1 MAEARHGKPRR
12 RLLHAAL
19 TPCVAAVKLPGLMY
33 PWHGLWRLSLLLTRK
48 LLFLWVR
55 TRTLDAQ
62 LERLKPVPGQPVC
75 YVLEHPGMADLAV
88 LEQECIR
95 NGLPRPSAGLAQA
108 GLKEWRAVAYLRK
121 APRRSKKGRTSR
133 LERLAEAVQAG
144 HTDEVVIVPVSVFWG
159 RSPEKEGSFFKLL
172 FSEGWGLV
180 GRLRKLFMILFHGR
194 NVLVQF
200 SEPVLLSQ
208 LVAEG
213 SPPNVVARK
222 LGRILRVHFRRL
234 RIATIAPDLSHRR
247 TLLNQVVNS
256 DPVRRAIRRHSESNK
271 VPTHKSVARARRYAN
286 EIAANYS
293 YTTVR
298 VMERVLAWLWNRLYD
313 GVEVSGVE
321 QLKSVSEGNEVVYV
335 PCHRSHIDYLLLSYV
350 VYQNGLVPPHIA
362 AGVNLNL
369 PVIGPILRTGG
380 AFFMRRSFRD
390 DPLYA
395 AVFRRYFSLNLA
407 KGVAMEY
414 FIEGGRSRTGRLL
427 PAKPGMLA
435 MTVRAY
441 LREPVRPVVFVPV
454 YFGYERLLEGGT
466 YVSELSGKPKQ
477 KESVRGIFKAVR
489 QLRRDF
495 GRVHVNFGEP
505 FFLDVALRTH
515 RPGWREEIIEEHEKP
530 TWSGPVVEALGDE
543 ILKRINAA
551 AAVTPI
557 NLLAMTL
564 LATPR
569 QSMVERPL
577 AKMLDLFSA
586 MLRSAPYAAEVT
598 VTELDGD
605 EIIAYGERLG
615 LVERKPHRLGD
626 IIGLAPKEALRATYF
641 RNNIAHLFALPSIVA
656 CCFLDKS
663 VLPVERVRGL
673 ARMVYPYIG
682 GELFL
687 RWDLA
692 ELDKELG
699 RVVDSLVSQGLLVLD
714 DGNGEERL
722 RRPPPQTPE
731 AIQLWV
737 LAQCS
742 IQTLERFYM
751 TAALL
756 AKHGSGTLR
765 PGQLEDL
772 CHLMAQRMS
781 MLFQFSA
788 PEFFDKTLFR
798 GFIGRLRKNGVL
810 RTDESGLLVFDAGLL
825 RAMEDARVF
834 LGDRLRRDV
843 LQAMNL

>member
-1 MAEARHGKPRR
+1 
-12 RLLHAAL
+12 
-19 TPCVAAVKLPGLMY
+19 MY
-33 PWHGLWRLSLLLTRK
+33 PWHGLWRLALLLTRK

-55 TRTLDAQ
+55 TRTLEEQ
-62 LERLKPVPGQPVC
+62 LERLGKLSGVPVC
-75 YVLEHPGMADLAV
+75 YVLEHPGMADVAV
-88 LEQECIR
+88 LEQVCIR
-95 NGLPRPSAGLAQA
+95 QGLPRPSAGLSLEGAR
-108 GLKEWRAVAYLRK
+108 EWRALAYLRR
-121 APRRSKKGRTSR
+121 APSRRRKGRPGR
-133 LERLAEAVQAG
+133 LERLAEAVHARRLP
-144 HTDEVVIVPVSVFWG
+144 DVAIVPVSVFWG
-159 RSPEKEGSFFKLL
+159 RSPDKEGSFFKVL

-180 GRLRKLFMILFHGR
+180 GRLRKLFMIIFHGR

-213 SPPNVVARK
+213 PAPALVARK
-222 LGRILRVHFRRL
+222 VGRVLRVHFRRL
-234 RIATIAPDLSHRR
+234 RIATIGPDLSHRR
-247 TLLNQVVNS
+247 TLLNQVLNS
-256 DPVRRAIRRHSESNK
+256 DPVRQAIRRDSDVNK
-271 VPTHKSVARARRYAN
+271 RPVHKSVARARRYAN

-298 VMERVLAWLWNRLYD
+298 VMERLLTWLWNRLYD
-313 GVEVSGVE
+313 GVEVGGIDR
-321 QLKSVSEGNEVVYV
+321 LKAVAEGNEIIYV

-350 VYQNGLVPPHIA
+350 VYRNGLVPPHIA

-369 PVIGPILRTGG
+369 PIIGPILRSGG

-395 AVFRRYFSLNLA
+395 AVFRKYFSLNLA

-427 PAKPGMLA
+427 PAKPGMLS
-435 MTVRAY
+435 MTLRAY

-454 YFGYERLLEGGT
+454 YFGYERLFEGRS
-466 YVSELSGKPKQ
+466 YISELAGRPKR
-477 KESVRGIFKAVR
+477 KETLLGTIKAVR
-489 QLRRDF
+489 QLRREF
-495 GRVHVNFGEP
+495 GRVHVNFGAP
-505 FFLDVALRTH
+505 FFLDDILDAH
-515 RPGWREEIIEEHEKP
+515 RPAWREEALPEDEKP
-530 TWSGPVVEALGDE
+530 GWSGPVVEALSE
-543 ILKRINAA
+543 QILERINAA
-551 AAVTPI
+551 AAVSPV
-557 NLLAMTL
+557 NLLALAL

-569 QSMVERPL
+569 QSMVEQPL
-577 AKMLDLFSA
+577 VRMVELFSA
-586 MLRSAPYAAEVT
+586 LLRDAPYGPCVT
-598 VTELDGD
+598 VTELGGT
-605 EIIAYGERLG
+605 EMIAYGERLG
-615 LVERKPHRLGD
+615 LLERKPHRLGD
-626 IIGLAPKEALRATYF
+626 IIALAPDEALLATYF
-641 RNNIAHLFALPSIVA
+641 RNNVAHLVALPSMVA
-656 CCFLDKS
+656 CCFLDKP
-663 VLPVERVRGL
+663 VLAVDRIHGL
-673 ARMVYPYIG
+673 AKMVYPYLG

-687 RWDLA
+687 RWPPEAVDA
-692 ELDKELG
+692 EVD
-699 RVVDSLVSQGLLVLD
+699 RVIGTLVSLGLLRC
-714 DGNGEERL
+714 EEASGQPCL
-722 RRPPPQTPE
+722 RRPPPHTPE

-742 IQTLERFYM
+742 VQTLERFYM

-798 GFIGRLRKNGVL
+798 GFIGRLRRNGVL
-810 RTDESGLLVFDAGLL
+810 RTDEGGLLVFDDGLT

-834 LGDRLRRDV
+834 LGDRLRQDV

>member
-1 MAEARHGKPRR
+1 
-12 RLLHAAL
+12 
-19 TPCVAAVKLPGLMY
+19 MY
-33 PWHGLWRLSLLLTRK
+33 PWHGIWRLSLWLTRK

-55 TRTLDAQ
+55 TRTLETQ
-62 LERLKPVPGQPVC
+62 LERVGALAGTPVC
-75 YVLEHPGMADLAV
+75 YVLEHPGMADMAV

-95 NGLPRPSAGLAQA
+95 HGLPRPSAGLVLGEQR
-108 GLKEWRAVAYLRK
+108 EWRAVAYLRRK
-121 APRRSKKGRTSR
+121 PRRSRKGKPGR
-133 LERLAEAVQAG
+133 LERLAAAVQAG
-144 HTDEVVIVPVSVFWG
+144 QAQDVAVVPVSIFWG
-159 RSPEKEGSFFKLL
+159 RSPDKERGLFQLL
-172 FSEGWGLV
+172 FSEGWALV
-180 GRLRKLFMILFHGR
+180 GRLRKLFMIIFHGR

-200 SEPVLLSQ
+200 SEPVMLSQ
-208 LVAEG
+208 LVEQG
-213 SPPNVVARK
+213 PNPALVARK
-222 LGRILRVHFRRL
+222 LGRVL
-234 RIATIAPDLSHRR
+234 RIATIGPDLSHRR

-256 DPVRRAIRRHSESNK
+256 ESVRRAIRRHSEVNK
-271 VPTHKSVARARRYAN
+271 QPMHKSVQRARRYAN

-298 VMERVLAWLWNRLYD
+298 IGERVLTWLWNRLYD
-313 GVEVSGVE
+313 GIEVGGVDR
-321 QLKSVSEGNEVVYV
+321 LKAVSEGNEVIYV

-395 AVFRRYFSLNLA
+395 AVFRRYFALNLA

-454 YFGYERLLEGGT
+454 YFGYERLFEGRS
-466 YVSELSGKPKQ
+466 YISELSGKK
-477 KESVRGIFKAVR
+477 KEKETVLGVLKAIR
-489 QLRRDF
+489 QLRREF

-505 FFLDVALRTH
+505 FLLDEMLQHH
-515 RPGWREEIIEEHEKP
+515 RPGWREEPVEEDERP
-530 TWSGPVVEALGDE
+530 GWTGPVVEQLGEE
-543 ILKRINAA
+543 ILERINAA
-551 AAVTPI
+551 AAVSPV
-557 NLLAMTL
+557 NLLAMAL

-569 QSMVERPL
+569 QSMVEQPL
-577 AKMLDLFSA
+577 VRLLELFA
-586 MLRSAPYAAEVT
+586 DVLRQAPYDPAVT
-598 VTELDGD
+598 VTSMGGAEM
-605 EIIAYGERLG
+605 IAYGERLG
-615 LVERKPHRLGD
+615 LLERRPHRLGD
-626 IIGLAPKEALRATYF
+626 IISLAPKEALLATYF
-641 RNNIAHLFALPSIVA
+641 RNNVTHLFAIPSLVA
-656 CCFLDKS
+656 CCFIDKP
-663 VLPVERVRGL
+663 VQAVERVRGL
-673 ARMVYPYIG
+673 ARMVYPYLG

-687 RWDLA
+687 HWAPEQLDA
-692 ELDKELG
+692 EVD
-699 RVVDSLVSQGLLVLD
+699 RVVGLMAERGLLRRD
-714 DGNGEERL
+714 NEGDEPCL
-722 RRPPPQTPE
+722 RRPEPHTPE
-731 AIQLWV
+731 AIQMWL

-742 IQTLERFYM
+742 VQTLERFYM

-765 PGQLEDL
+765 PAELEDL
-772 CHLMAQRMS
+772 CHLMAQRMA

-788 PEFFDKTLFR
+788 PEFFDKSLFR

-810 RTDESGLLVFDAGLL
+810 RTDETGLLVFDRRLV
-825 RAMEDARVF
+825 RAMEDARQF
-834 LGDRLRRDV
+834 LGDRLRNDV

>member
-1 MAEARHGKPRR
+1 
-12 RLLHAAL
+12 
-19 TPCVAAVKLPGLMY
+19 MY
-33 PWHGLWRLSLLLTRK
+33 PWHGLWRLTLLLTRK

-55 TRTLDAQ
+55 TRTLETQ
-62 LERLKPVPGQPVC
+62 LQRLGALADKPIC
-75 YVLEHPGMADLAV
+75 YVLEHAAFADLAV

-95 NGLPRPSAGLAQA
+95 NGLPRPAAGLVIDGA
-108 GLKEWRAVAYLRK
+108 KEWRAVAYLRRG
-121 APRRSKKGRTSR
+121 PRRGRKPGR

-144 HTDEVVIVPVSVFWG
+144 RVSEVIIVPVSVFWG
-159 RSPEKEGSFFKLL
+159 RSPDKERSLFKLL
-172 FSEGWGLV
+172 FAEGWGLV
-180 GRLRKLFMILFHGR
+180 GRLRKLFMIIFHGR

-200 SEPVLLSQ
+200 SEPVQLSQ
-208 LVAEG
+208 LVVDA
-213 SPPNVVARK
+213 PNPALVARK
-222 LGRILRVHFRRL
+222 LGRVLRVHFRRL
-234 RIATIAPDLSHRR
+234 RIATLGPDLSHRR
-247 TLLNQVVNS
+247 TLLNQVLNA
-256 DPVRRAIRRHSESNK
+256 DPVRRAIRRHSEVNK
-271 VPTHKSVARARRYAN
+271 VPIHKAVAKARRYAN

-298 VMERVLAWLWNRLYD
+298 VMERLLAWLWNRLYD
-313 GVEVSGVE
+313 GVEVSGIDR
-321 QLKSVSEGNEVVYV
+321 LKEVTEGNEVIYV

-369 PVIGPILRTGG
+369 PVIGPILRSGG

-454 YFGYERLLEGGT
+454 YFGYERLFEGRS
-466 YVSELSGKPKQ
+466 YVSELAGKPKE
-477 KESVRGIFKAVR
+477 KETILGMLKAVR
-489 QLRRDF
+489 QLRREF
-495 GRVHVNFGEP
+495 GRVHVNFGTP
-505 FFLDVALRTH
+505 FFLEDVLDAH
-515 RPGWREEIIEEHEKP
+515 RPGWRAEVPEEDEKP
-530 TWSGPVVEALGDE
+530 AWSGPVVESLGDE

-551 AAVTPI
+551 AAVSPV
-557 NLLAMTL
+557 NLLATAL

-569 QSMVERPL
+569 QSMVEQPL
-577 AKMLDLFSA
+577 VRILELFA
-586 MLRSAPYAAEVT
+586 TLLRAAPYAASVT
-598 VTELDGD
+598 VTGAGGAEM
-605 EIIAYGERLG
+605 IAYGERLG
-615 LVERKPHRLGD
+615 LLERKPHRLGD
-626 IIGLAPKEALRATYF
+626 IIALAPKEALLATYY
-641 RNNIAHLFALPSIVA
+641 RNNTAHLLALPSIVA

-663 VLPVERVRGL
+663 VLAVGRVHGL
-673 ARMVYPYIG
+673 AQLVYPYAG

-687 RWDLA
+687 RWRPE
-692 ELDKELG
+692 ELDGEVD
-699 RVVDSLVSQGLLVLD
+699 RVIDMLVEQGLLRRD
-714 DGNGEERL
+714 DGSGQPCL
-722 RRPPPQTPE
+722 LRPPPQTPE

-742 IQTLERFYM
+742 VQTLERFYM

-798 GFIGRLRKNGVL
+798 GFIGRLRRNGVL
-810 RTDESGLLVFDAGLL
+810 RTDETGLLVFDDGLT
-825 RAMEDARVF
+825 RAMEDARLF
-834 LGDRLRRDV
+834 LGDRLRQDV

>member
-1 MAEARHGKPRR
+1 
-12 RLLHAAL
+12 
-19 TPCVAAVKLPGLMY
+19 MY
-33 PWHGLWRLSLLLTRK
+33 PWHGIWRLSLWLTRK

-55 TRTLDAQ
+55 TRTLETQ
-62 LERLKPVPGQPVC
+62 LERVGALAGTPVC
-75 YVLEHPGMADLAV
+75 YVLEHPGMADMAV

-95 NGLPRPSAGLAQA
+95 HGLPRPSAGLVLGEQR
-108 GLKEWRAVAYLRK
+108 EWRAVAYLRRK
-121 APRRSKKGRTSR
+121 PRRSRKGKPGR
-133 LERLAEAVQAG
+133 LERLAAAVQAG
-144 HTDEVVIVPVSVFWG
+144 QAQDVAVVPVSIFWG
-159 RSPEKEGSFFKLL
+159 RSPDKERGLFQLL
-172 FSEGWGLV
+172 FSEGWALV
-180 GRLRKLFMILFHGR
+180 GRLRKLFMIIFHGR

-200 SEPVLLSQ
+200 SEPVMLSQ
-208 LVAEG
+208 LVEQG
-213 SPPNVVARK
+213 PNPALVARK
-222 LGRILRVHFRRL
+222 LGRVLRVHFRRL
-234 RIATIAPDLSHRR
+234 RIATIGPDLSHRR

-256 DPVRRAIRRHSESNK
+256 ESVRRAIRRHSEVNK
-271 VPTHKSVARARRYAN
+271 QPMHKSVQRARRYAN

-298 VMERVLAWLWNRLYD
+298 IGERVLTWLWNRLYD
-313 GVEVSGVE
+313 GIEVGGVDR
-321 QLKSVSEGNEVVYV
+321 LKAVSEGNEVIYV

-395 AVFRRYFSLNLA
+395 AVFRRYFALNLA

-454 YFGYERLLEGGT
+454 YFGYERLFEGRS
-466 YVSELSGKPKQ
+466 YISELSGKK
-477 KESVRGIFKAVR
+477 KEKETVLGVLKAIR
-489 QLRRDF
+489 QLRREF

-505 FFLDVALRTH
+505 FLLDEMLQHH
-515 RPGWREEIIEEHEKP
+515 RPGWREEPVEEDERP
-530 TWSGPVVEALGDE
+530 GWTGPVVEQLGEE
-543 ILKRINAA
+543 ILERINAA
-551 AAVTPI
+551 AAVSPV
-557 NLLAMTL
+557 NLLAMAL

-569 QSMVERPL
+569 QSMVEQPL
-577 AKMLDLFSA
+577 VRLLELFA
-586 MLRSAPYAAEVT
+586 DVLRQAPYDPAVT
-598 VTELDGD
+598 VTSMGGAEM
-605 EIIAYGERLG
+605 IAYGERLG
-615 LVERKPHRLGD
+615 LLERRPHRLGD
-626 IIGLAPKEALRATYF
+626 IISLAPKEALLATYF
-641 RNNIAHLFALPSIVA
+641 RNNVTHLFAIPSLVA
-656 CCFLDKS
+656 CCFIDKP
-663 VLPVERVRGL
+663 VQAVERVRGL
-673 ARMVYPYIG
+673 ARMVYPYLG

-687 RWDLA
+687 HWAPEQLDA
-692 ELDKELG
+692 EVD
-699 RVVDSLVSQGLLVLD
+699 RVVGLMAERGLLRRD
-714 DGNGEERL
+714 NEGDEPCL
-722 RRPPPQTPE
+722 RRPEPHTPE
-731 AIQLWV
+731 AIQMWL

-742 IQTLERFYM
+742 VQTLERFYM

-765 PGQLEDL
+765 PAELEDL
-772 CHLMAQRMS
+772 CHLMAQRMA

-788 PEFFDKTLFR
+788 PEFFDKSLFR

-810 RTDESGLLVFDAGLL
+810 RTDETGLLVFDRRLV
-825 RAMEDARVF
+825 RAMEDARQF
-834 LGDRLRRDV
+834 LGDRLRNDV